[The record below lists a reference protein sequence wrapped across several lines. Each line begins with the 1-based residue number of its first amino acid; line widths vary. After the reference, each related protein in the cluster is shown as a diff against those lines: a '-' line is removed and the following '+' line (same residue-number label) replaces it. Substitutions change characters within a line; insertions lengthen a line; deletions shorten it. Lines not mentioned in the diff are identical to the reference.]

1 MLLGFT
7 SLRLTVSEKS
17 IANICIPK
25 GVGETLIPCTSITFD
40 NAEEETKCTEQV
52 SKLIYKHISV
62 SISVLCVFMCIINVF
77 L

>member
-25 GVGETLIPCTSITFD
+25 GVGETLIPCASIAFD
-40 NAEEETKCTEQV
+40 DAEEETKCAEQV
-52 SKLIYKHISV
+52 SKLIYKHITV
-62 SISVLCVFMCIINVF
+62 SISVLCVVCVHVYHQ
-77 L
+77 